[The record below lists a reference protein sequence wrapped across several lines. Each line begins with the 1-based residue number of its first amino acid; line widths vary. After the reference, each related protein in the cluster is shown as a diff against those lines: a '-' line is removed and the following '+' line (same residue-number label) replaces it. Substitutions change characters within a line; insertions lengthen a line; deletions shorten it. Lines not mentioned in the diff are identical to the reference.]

1 MDVSVADLKKNY
13 GALNVEFDL
22 WKGEADAQPYIPE
35 MVDCMKK
42 EGYAH
47 THEGALVVDVK
58 ERPIQRDPAVHDL
71 KIGRSGIV

>member
-1 MDVSVADLKKNY
+1 MFLLRIKKNY

-35 MVDCMKK
+35 MVEYMKK

-47 THEGALVVDVK
+47 IDQGALVVDVK
-58 ERPIQRDPAVHDL
+58 RRERYKRDPAVYDL
-71 KIGRSGIV
+71 KI